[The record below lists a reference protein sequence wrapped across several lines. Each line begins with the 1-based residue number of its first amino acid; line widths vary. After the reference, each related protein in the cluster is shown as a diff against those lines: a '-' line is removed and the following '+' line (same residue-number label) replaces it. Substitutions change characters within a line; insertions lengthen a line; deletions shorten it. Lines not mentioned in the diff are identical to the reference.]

1 MNGPPAPTGQA
12 HAADREHLFFLAL
25 LLAFV
30 AWYLWTAAAASP
42 TFSNLILI
50 APVGAVAIGLLL
62 YIAVAE
68 VTGRHAAAAAKL
80 PAAEA
85 GQPAAAPQGRFRTTS
100 IGTVL
105 ALMALFGAFVAA
117 MPYVGFDISTFF
129 FTLATMWLLGERRVA
144 FSLAVALATAIAVSI
159 AALTLLT
166 FPMPLGIARA
176 LWSRL

>member
-1 MNGPPAPTGQA
+1 MTGTPTRRDRA
-12 HAADREHLFFLAL
+12 HRADREHLLFLVL

-30 AWYLWTAAAASP
+30 AWYLWTATAASP

-62 YIAVAE
+62 FIALVEIA
-68 VTGRHAAAAAKL
+68 GRRAA
-80 PAAEA
+80 PAAGTPTRTGE
-85 GQPAAAPQGRFRTTS
+85 PAATPAGRFRTAS

-105 ALMALFGAFVAA
+105 TLMALFAAFVVA
-117 MPYVGFDISTFF
+117 MPYVGFDIATFG
-129 FTLATMWLLGERRVA
+129 FTLATLWLLGERRVG
-144 FSLAVALATAIAVSI
+144 FSLAIALGTATAVSI

-166 FPMPLGIARA
+166 FPVPLGIARL